1 MGTLVPRGYGGA
13 GLGGAH
19 PLPLR
24 FQHVEYCIMVIGVPN
39 VGKSSL
45 INSLRRQ
52 HLRKGT
58 SAVGGAGTGSRA
70 GTTLQSLRPQLTEG
84 AVGTR
89 RPS

>member
-24 FQHVEYCIMVIGVPN
+24 FQHVESCIMVIGVPN

-58 SAVGGAGTGSRA
+58 SAVVGGRHWFSCWDDPPEPETPAH
-70 GTTLQSLRPQLTEG
+70 
-84 AVGTR
+84 
-89 RPS
+89 